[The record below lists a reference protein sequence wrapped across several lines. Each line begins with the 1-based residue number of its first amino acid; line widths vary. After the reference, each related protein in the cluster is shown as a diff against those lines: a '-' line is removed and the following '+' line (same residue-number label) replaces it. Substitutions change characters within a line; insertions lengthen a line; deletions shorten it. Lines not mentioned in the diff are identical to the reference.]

1 MCLGCVFAR
10 VPALCLAPRQSTE
23 LLTSCSSASLMG
35 AASSACTPCM
45 ERSCCGSPA
54 DAEVSLSPTT
64 VPSFPTDLGSAATT
78 APNATRLRR
87 LSCLLQDLLTS
98 DHAAPL
104 DMPCPLLHLVVMA
117 LHPVPAHRVSMGDIV
132 RHPCVQELLA
142 CATTATSETCAPT
155 IDCS

>member
-1 MCLGCVFAR
+1 MCLGCAFTH
-10 VPALCLAPRQSTE
+10 VPALCLVLRQSTE
-23 LLTSCSSASLMG
+23 LLASCSSASLMG

-54 DAEVSLSPTT
+54 DAVVSPSPEAE
-64 VPSFPTDLGSAATT
+64 PSFPSVQGSAATT
-78 APNATRLRR
+78 PPDPTRLHR

-98 DHAAPL
+98 DHAAPV
-104 DMPCPLLHLVVMA
+104 DMPCPLLYLVVMA

-142 CATTATSETCAPT
+142 CATTATSETCAPA